1 MISISEFLLVVDSVY
16 SFAFVSHL
24 HQKVRVVVRFLRV
37 EMDILGSIDL
47 EIVVYFL
54 SGLLLDQTL
63 AMDTHLLSIIED
75 TETGSLILFAT

>member
-1 MISISEFLLVVDSVY
+1 
-16 SFAFVSHL
+16 
-24 HQKVRVVVRFLRV
+24 
-37 EMDILGSIDL
+37 MDILGSIDL